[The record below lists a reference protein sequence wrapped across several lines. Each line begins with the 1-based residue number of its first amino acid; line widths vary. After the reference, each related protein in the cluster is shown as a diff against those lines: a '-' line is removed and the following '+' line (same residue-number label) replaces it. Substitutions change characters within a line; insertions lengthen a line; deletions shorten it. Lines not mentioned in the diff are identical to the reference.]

1 MTRLPLMGRGLDE
14 VLGYRRGRSIR
25 AGDFLAEAGQLAE
38 ALPSRGYAL
47 NLCADRYRFTVAF
60 AAALMA
66 GQTTLLPPNR
76 LDATIEG
83 VLEAYPAAYVLSDSP
98 EDNRWRDAV
107 VIGAPGSSPV
117 AEGGVPELD
126 PDHLAAV
133 VFTSGSTGSS
143 KAIEKPWY
151 TFYHSTLINAAEMGL
166 DLGSGPSS
174 VVATVPPQHMYGL
187 ETSVLMALFGGAAV
201 SSARPFMPADVAT
214 ALAEVPSPR
223 VLVSTPVHL
232 RALADPQLR
241 LPRVELV
248 WSATAPLDPELAR
261 SIEELYGVVVAE
273 IYGCSEVGSLARRE
287 PAREAAWS
295 LFAGFRLEPEG
306 SATRVAASHLPRS
319 YVLQDILEHDAP
331 GHFRIIGRDEDLV
344 NVAGKRASL
353 ADLNQALLRVPGVED
368 GVIFESPKAAEGA
381 QGRLVA
387 LVVAQGGVGGA
398 DIRAALRGE
407 IDETFVPRPIRFVD
421 ALPRTE
427 AGKLTRQSLLDL
439 FERAAAG

>member
-1 MTRLPLMGRGLDE
+1 MTRLPLMGRGPDE
-14 VLGYRRGRSIR
+14 VLAHRHGQPIR
-25 AGDFLAEAGQLAE
+25 AGDFLAEAGQLA
-38 ALPSRGYAL
+38 AGLPPHGYAL

-83 VLEAYPAAYVLSDSP
+83 VLDEYPGGYVLSDDP
-98 EDNRWRDAV
+98 EDHRWRDAV
-107 VIGAPGSSPV
+107 VISAPRSSPPTV
-117 AEGGVPELD
+117 GLVPELD

-151 TFYHSTLINAAEMGL
+151 TYYHSTLINAAEMGL
-166 DLGSGPSS
+166 GLGSGATG

-187 ETSVLMALFGGAAV
+187 ETSVLMALLGGAAV
-201 SSARPFMPADVAT
+201 SSARPLMPADVASR
-214 ALAEVPSPR
+214 LAEVPAPR
-223 VLVSTPVHL
+223 VLVSTPIHL
-232 RALADPQLR
+232 RALADAQLT
-241 LPRVELV
+241 LPRVERV

-261 SIEELYGVVVAE
+261 SIEDLHGAVVAE
-273 IYGCSEVGSLARRE
+273 IYGCSEVGSLAWRE

-295 LFAGFRLEPEG
+295 LFPGFHLEAEG

-319 YVLQDILEHDAP
+319 YVLQDILEHETS
-331 GHFRIIGRDEDLV
+331 GRFRIVGRDEDLV

-353 ADLNQALLRVPGVED
+353 ADLNQALLRIPEVED
-368 GVIFESPKAAEGA
+368 GVIFESPRTGGWA

-387 LVVAQGGVGGA
+387 LVMARGVGGA
-398 DIRAALRGE
+398 EIRAALRRQV
-407 IDETFVPRPIRFVD
+407 DEAFLPRPIRFVD
-421 ALPRTE
+421 ALPRNE